1 MDKNLKLRELKLARR
16 VAEGEKSLSRQR
28 KVVAELESN
37 GQDATVARQ
46 LLETFDRTQA
56 IDVREVVREW
66 MDLLPLARERAQ
78 LCAERARLTLDPMM
92 QARWR
97 AQANAWAIVA
107 DHLEATQRMIAGATS
122 RHHGCEA
129 YFRACEVWRAQPK
142 ATARLRSNEFQARFR
157 WQSLTA
163 KW

>member
-1 MDKNLKLRELKLARR
+1 MDKNLKLRELKLARRR

-56 IDVREVVREW
+56 IDVVREW

-107 DHLEATQRMIAGATS
+107 DHLEATQRMIAG
-122 RHHGCEA
+122 G
-129 YFRACEVWRAQPK
+129 
-142 ATARLRSNEFQARFR
+142 N
-157 WQSLTA
+157 
-163 KW
+163 

>member
-107 DHLEATQRMIAGATS
+107 DHLEATQRMIAGGNNDLAVTMVAK
-122 RHHGCEA
+122 RIVELAKCGE
-129 YFRACEVWRAQPK
+129 RNPR
-142 ATARLRSNEFQARFR
+142 RLRDHVLTSFR
-157 WQSLTA
+157 HGFDG
-163 KW
+163 KV